1 MFLFIFQ
8 YSATLVLHS
17 GSWELHRKVGHFW
30 AYTYLEL
37 FNIRVTLK
45 IHLSLKIELN
55 HAIIF
60 YFNFR
65 SRLTQQLCM
74 GEFYSIFGDEGPS
87 MTSLIDGIVNFILV
101 VVNFVKVVQN
111 Q

>member
-30 AYTYLEL
+30 AYTYL
-37 FNIRVTLK
+37 
-45 IHLSLKIELN
+45 ELN